1 MEHRPPARGAMPSW
15 HAPGYGCRSL
25 PSHGILSMPGSR
37 SVRLTGEQA
46 FEPRRS
52 FHEEPHRLRARE
64 APAQFGNPAPG
75 VACNE
80 VALRAAPWAWIAA
93 LRQRLGFAECEEV
106 QELELGREVIR
117 QFARRLGKGQPEV
130 IVEACKGDSGSPL
143 ILTNGRV
150 PRIVGVVSWGL
161 STDKNCGP
169 SGQPGVYTEIESFA
183 PWICKIMGQDSDA
196 RACARLTTPTAAR
209 Q

>member
-1 MEHRPPARGAMPSW
+1 VTSTGWGKTQSSDQFPATIFNRAINLQTTDLDGCPQQAGMARLSKVVCARGD
-15 HAPGYGCRSL
+15 
-25 PSHGILSMPGSR
+25 
-37 SVRLTGEQA
+37 
-46 FEPRRS
+46 
-52 FHEEPHRLRARE
+52 
-64 APAQFGNPAPG
+64 
-75 VACNE
+75 
-80 VALRAAPWAWIAA
+80 
-93 LRQRLGFAECEEV
+93 
-106 QELELGREVIR
+106 
-117 QFARRLGKGQPEV
+117 GKKM
-130 IVEACKGDSGSPL
+130 CKGDSGSPL